1 MKIIRK
7 KSLTY
12 LLQMKNK
19 IENIKIKNTEAEEMS
34 IVQLFKRRKR
44 VKRERKISERRKRGR
59 VKGNL

>member
-1 MKIIRK
+1 
-7 KSLTY
+7 
-12 LLQMKNK
+12 MKNK